1 MANEPKL
8 IKILVLTTNQIL
20 ISQIEEVGADIGE
33 PDCKLVDPYV
43 VTKEGMLE
51 PWLLNV
57 TREDTFMM
65 SSDKILTL
73 TDPTPT
79 LLEKYEDLTDGMKFY
94 TNVQMIGNQFLVR
107 GVENGKRYEHRD
119 EFYPTLVCEIEE
131 GRPSTRH

>member
-1 MANEPKL
+1 MDKL

-43 VTKEGMLE
+43 ITKDGTLE

-73 TDPTPT
+73 TTPTPT
-79 LLEKYEDLTDGMKFY
+79 LLEKYEDLTKG
-94 TNVQMIGNQFLVR
+94 
-107 GVENGKRYEHRD
+107 
-119 EFYPTLVCEIEE
+119 
-131 GRPSTRH
+131 